1 MSILKTQQGFLL
13 LPVTKAYFVI
23 ELFSK
28 LIKICFP
35 DGENIFLGHKVFKAA
50 LKNSWVIRNKSLQ
63 FW

>member
-50 LKNSWVIRNKSLQ
+50 LKNS
-63 FW
+63 